1 MKPEQQA
8 ATTQTFANVRE
19 VENHAKTRMDKV
31 LTDLQHEMAGIRTGR
46 ASVSIFDNLRVD
58 YYGTPTP
65 INQVANLHVP
75 EPTLITIQPW
85 DVSQITA
92 IEKAIRVSDLGLNPA
107 NDGKIIR
114 VPIPALTE
122 ERRKEIVKRLHNIA
136 EDHRV
141 ALRNIRRDANEH
153 LKKLLKDKAISEDEE
168 RRALD
173 EVQKMT
179 DGHIQKIDQASK
191 GKEKEILEIK

>member
-1 MKPEQQA
+1 MKPEPA
-8 ATTQTFANVRE
+8 ATNHAFANVRE
-19 VENHAKTRMDKV
+19 VEAHAKTRMDKV
-31 LTDLQHEMAGIRTGR
+31 LTDMQHDISAIRTGR
-46 ASVSIFDNLRVD
+46 ASVGIFDTLRVD

-65 INQVANLHVP
+65 LNQVANLHVP

-85 DVSQITA
+85 DVSQIGA
-92 IEKAIRVSDLGLNPA
+92 IEKAIRTSELGLNPG

-122 ERRKEIVKRLHNIA
+122 ERRKEIVKRLHAIA

-168 RRALD
+168 RRAL
-173 EVQKMT
+173 EGVQKMT
-179 DGHIQKIDQASK
+179 DAQIGKIDLASK
-191 GKEKEILEIK
+191 AKEKEILEIK